1 MVSLIL
7 LFLKYSNYNMIK
19 INSKSLFISKKNK
32 KISLYYGYNSITE
45 CSRNELIIKVKYSSI
60 NYKDYLIL
68 NANPGL
74 VRKFP
79 HIAGIDAVGLI
90 HKSYSKKFKK
100 GDKVFIIGR
109 PLGVNIKGGYSE
121 FIKVP
126 AIWVDHLPIGTS
138 MKKMIFFGT
147 PGLTAAI
154 AVENILQNKN
164 LNRNLPILV
173 SGATGGVGMFAIIFL
188 NKFGYKTE
196 SLVRNKK
203 SSKLL
208 KNIKNDKTINIQ
220 YLIDNFKLPI
230 NRKNYSAA
238 IDNLG
243 GNIVMPILSQIE
255 NEGLFISIGN
265 VIDDNISISILPFIL
280 RGIKLYG
287 LNTETIDNKKRKK
300 LFNKYLQ
307 RLSNYR
313 VDSFS
318 SEILF
323 KNLKNKIKTYK
334 KNSRGRIIIKF

>member
-1 MVSLIL
+1 M
-7 LFLKYSNYNMIK
+7 FK

-109 PLGVNIKGGYSE
+109 SLGVNIKGGYSE

-126 AIWVDHLPIGTS
+126 ANWVDHLPIGIS

-147 PGLTAAI
+147 PGLTAAN
-154 AVENILQNKN
+154 AVENILENKN

-173 SGATGGVGMFAIIFL
+173 SGATGGVGMFVIMFL
-188 NKFGYKTE
+188 KKFGFKTE
-196 SLVRNKK
+196 ALIRNKK
-203 SSKLL
+203 SNMFL
-208 KNIKNDKTINIQ
+208 KKIQNDKIINKQ
-220 YLIDNFKLPI
+220 FLLNNFKLPI

-238 IDNLG
+238 VDNLG

-280 RGIKLYG
+280 RGIKFYG
-287 LNTETIDNKKRKK
+287 LNTESIDNKKRKK

-307 RLSNYR
+307 IISNYR
-313 VDSFS
+313 VDNFC

-323 KNLKNKIKTYK
+323 ENLKSKIKTYK
-334 KNSRGRIIIKF
+334 KNSIGRIIIKF

>member
-1 MVSLIL
+1 
-7 LFLKYSNYNMIK
+7 MIE
-19 INSKSLFISKKNK
+19 INSKSLFVSNKNK
-32 KISLYYGYNSITE
+32 KVSLFYGYNSITK

-90 HKSYSKKFKK
+90 YKSYSKKFKK

-109 PLGVNIKGGYSE
+109 PLGVDIKGGYSE

-126 AIWVDHLPIGTS
+126 SMWVDHLPIGIS

-147 PGLTAAI
+147 PGLTAAN
-154 AVENILQNKN
+154 AVENIFENKN

-173 SGATGGVGMFAIIFL
+173 SGATGGVGMFVIMFL
-188 NKFGYKTE
+188 KKFGFKTE
-196 SLVRNKK
+196 ALIRNNKSNTFLKK
-203 SSKLL
+203 
-208 KNIKNDKTINIQ
+208 IQNDKTIDKQFLLN
-220 YLIDNFKLPI
+220 NFKLPI

-238 IDNLG
+238 VDNLG

-265 VIDDNISISILPFIL
+265 VIDDNISISILPLIL

-287 LNTETIDNKKRKK
+287 LNTESIDNKKRKK

-307 RLSNYR
+307 IISNYT
-313 VDSFS
+313 VDNFC

-323 KNLKNKIKTYK
+323 ENLKSKINTYK
-334 KNSRGRIIIKF
+334 KNSSGRIIIKF